1 MGHLILSFGHMYNI
15 SSGTCISEY
24 LLQSFVCFLF
34 HFPFFPENSHV
45 DSILSMQMGCNLI
58 CTVLADPSILAPAD
72 LKVLTGR
79 IVSIKTPTERDFQF
93 LAPQDALDVMFV
105 TE

>member
-1 MGHLILSFGHMYNI
+1 MYNI
-15 SSGTCISEY
+15 SSWTCISEY

-34 HFPFFPENSHV
+34 RFPFFPEKSHV

-58 CTVLADPSILAPAD
+58 CTVLADPSILAPAF

-79 IVSIKTPTERDFQF
+79 IGSIKTPTERDFQF
-93 LAPQDALDVMFV
+93 LAPQDALQVMFV
-105 TE
+105 TR